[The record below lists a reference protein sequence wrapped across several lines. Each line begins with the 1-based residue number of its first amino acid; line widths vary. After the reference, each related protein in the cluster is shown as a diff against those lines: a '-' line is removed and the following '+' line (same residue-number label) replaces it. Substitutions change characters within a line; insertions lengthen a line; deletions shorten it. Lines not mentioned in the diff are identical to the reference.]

1 MDPTCPV
8 CDGEGEVLGQLGNL
22 IHYRC
27 RACGMDFSTDAD
39 PREAERA
46 KRGWERARKQASR
59 NARRAK
65 REASKLHRFERSC
78 Q

>member
-1 MDPTCPV
+1 MDPTCPA

-39 PREAERA
+39 PREAERDA
-46 KRGWERARKQASR
+46 RAERREADRDVRHIRVAR
-59 NARRAK
+59 
-65 REASKLHRFERSC
+65 REASKLRRFEKSC
-78 Q
+78 R